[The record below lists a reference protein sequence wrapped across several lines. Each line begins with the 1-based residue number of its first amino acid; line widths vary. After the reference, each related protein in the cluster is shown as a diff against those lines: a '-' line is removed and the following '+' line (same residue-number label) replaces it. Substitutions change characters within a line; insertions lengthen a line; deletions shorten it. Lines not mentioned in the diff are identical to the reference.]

1 MGAVFRSTDRQTPY
15 ILPPS
20 IEDWLP
26 ENHLARF
33 VVDIVDK
40 LNLDVIQNAYAGRG
54 MPAHHPRML
63 VALLFYG
70 YATGVFS
77 SRKLEQATYDSVAF
91 RYISCNEHPDH
102 DTISAFRKRFLNE
115 LSGLFIEILHIA
127 HEIGVLKLG
136 KVSLD
141 GTKIHANAS
150 KHSALSFGHAGKLEE
165 QLKLEVAELLRQAA
179 AADETELPDGYDI
192 PEELRRREARL
203 AAIAAAKQEMEK
215 RAAERYV
222 QEKSE
227 YDKKVDE
234 RRRKEEETGKKPKG
248 REPKEPVPGVR
259 AKDQVN
265 LTDPDSRIMPRSGG
279 GFEQSYNAQAVVD
292 VDSLLIVEQHVT
304 QKPNDKEELEPAL
317 EKLEQ
322 LSKKLASDG
331 STTVEAILADAGF
344 FSEANVK
351 CCEKYQIEAYIS
363 SGREKHNPPLHE
375 RFENPDPLREEAGSV
390 EKLKH
395 RLKTVEGRAI
405 YALRKSTV
413 EPVFGIIKSVMGF
426 RQFLL
431 RGLGNVS
438 GEWSLVC
445 MAWNLKR
452 LHALT
457 K

>member
-1 MGAVFRSTDRQTPY
+1 MGAVFRSIDRQTPY

-20 IEDWLP
+20 VEDWLP
-26 ENHLARF
+26 EDHLARF

-40 LNLDVIQNAYAGRG
+40 LNLDAIQNTYTGRG
-54 MPAHHPRML
+54 IQAHHPRML

-77 SRKLEQATYDSVAF
+77 SRKLEQGTYDSVAF

-102 DTISAFRKRFLNE
+102 DTIAVFRKRFLNE
-115 LSGLFIEILHIA
+115 LSALFFEILQIA

-150 KHSALSFGHAGKLEE
+150 KHSALSFGHASKLEE
-165 QLKLEVAELLRQAA
+165 QLKSEVEELLRQAA
-179 AADETELPDGYDI
+179 VADETELPDGYDI

-215 RAAERYV
+215 RAAERYAR
-222 QEKSE
+222 EKSE
-227 YDKKVDE
+227 YDKKVEE
-234 RRRKEEETGKKPKG
+234 RRKKEEETGKKTKG
-248 REPKEPVPGVR
+248 REPKAPVPGVR
-259 AKDQVN
+259 EKDQVN
-265 LTDPDSRIMPRSGG
+265 LTDPDSRIMPLSGG

-304 QKPNDKEELEPAL
+304 QKPNDKEEMEPAL
-317 EKLEQ
+317 EKLGQ
-322 LSKKLASDG
+322 LSNKLDSDG
-331 STTVEAILADAGF
+331 LTTAEAILADAGF
-344 FSEANVK
+344 FSEANVN
-351 CCEKYQIEAYIS
+351 CCEKHQVEAYIS
-363 SGREKHNPPLHE
+363 PGREKHNPPLRE
-375 RFENPDPLREEAGSV
+375 RFENPEPLREEAGSV
-390 EKLKH
+390 EKMKH

-431 RGLGNVS
+431 RGFSVVS

-445 MAWNLKR
+445 TAWNLKR
-452 LHALT
+452 LHTLT

>member
-1 MGAVFRSTDRQTPY
+1 MGAIFRPTDRQTPY

-26 ENHLARF
+26 EDHLARF
-33 VVDIVDK
+33 VIDIVEK
-40 LNLDVIQNAYAGRG
+40 LNLDAIQNAYTGRG
-54 MPAHHPRML
+54 IQAHHPRML

-77 SRKLEQATYDSVAF
+77 SRKLERATYDSVAF

-102 DTISAFRKRFLNE
+102 DTIAAFRKRFLSE
-115 LSGLFIEILHIA
+115 LSGLFFEILQIA
-127 HEIGVLKLG
+127 HDIGVLKLG

-150 KHSALSFGHAGKLEE
+150 KHSALSFEYAVRLEE
-165 QLKLEVAELLRQAA
+165 QLKSEVDELLRQAA
-179 AADETELPDGYDI
+179 ATDETELPEGYDI

-203 AAIAAAKQEMEK
+203 AAIAVAKQEMEK
-215 RAAERYV
+215 RAAERYAR
-222 QEKSE
+222 EKNE
-227 YDKKVDE
+227 YDKKVEE
-234 RRRKEEETGKKPKG
+234 RRKKEEKTGKKTKG
-248 REPKEPVPGVR
+248 REPKEPESGVR

-265 LTDPDSRIMPRSGG
+265 LTDPDSRIMPQSGG
-279 GFEQSYNAQAVVD
+279 GFEQSYNAQAGVD
-292 VDSLLIVEQHVT
+292 VESLLIVEQHLT
-304 QKPNDKEELEPAL
+304 QHPNDKEELELAL

-322 LSKKLASDG
+322 LSKELDSDG
-331 STTVEAILADAGF
+331 MLTVEAILADAGY
-344 FSEANVK
+344 FSEDNVK
-351 CCEKYQIEAYIS
+351 CCEKHNVEAYIS
-363 SGREKHNPPLHE
+363 PGREKHNLTLQE
-375 RFENPDPLREEAGSV
+375 RFENPAPLPEEAGSV

-395 RLKTVEGRAI
+395 RLKTVEGKAV

-431 RGLGNVS
+431 RGLDAVC
-438 GEWSLVC
+438 GEWTLVC

-452 LHALT
+452 LHKLT